1 MKFKSTIYGRQP
13 AGSGFGTTRFHFRN
27 QPRKP
32 RRFSVDEDLLTLSGD
47 LSVYG
52 VTAVYH
58 WALDCAEMKDETTA
72 IALSTS
78 TGTQVV
84 WPHQVPFCYAE
95 QVRQFCLDL
104 FGLDYTL
111 PHARNPDVYA
121 DYESDDDDD
130 ETGPPADSDGNFE
143 VDSIDCIRA
152 AGDSED
158 SVMFL
163 VSWKG
168 YMRSTWEP
176 HIELLKDPNTASMV
190 EDFINENPRLVALA
204 FGPLYLE
211 LGVDSDME
219 E

>member
-1 MKFKSTIYGRQP
+1 MFLYTDCIVER
-13 AGSGFGTTRFHFRN
+13 TTYYL
-27 QPRKP
+27 QRKP

-58 WALDCAEMKDETTA
+58 WALDSAEMKDETTA

-95 QVRQFCLDL
+95 QVRQFCLDQ

-143 VDSIDCIRA
+143 VDSIDCI
-152 AGDSED
+152 
-158 SVMFL
+158 
-163 VSWKG
+163 
-168 YMRSTWEP
+168 
-176 HIELLKDPNTASMV
+176 LLGTARTLSCFSCPGRDICV
-190 EDFINENPRLVALA
+190 RLGSLTSS
-204 FGPLYLE
+204 F
-211 LGVDSDME
+211 
-219 E
+219 